1 MKKLQITFLIMLL
14 VTITQGQDIIF
25 KKQKFELKNVKAS
38 ITTMNKEKVLKIER
52 DLNLLPFD
60 INNMSSTVD
69 EPTYAKLK
77 NFNFQNGVIEVKVMS
92 RLLKNAPELSRGF
105 IGLAFRIDND
115 DTKFESIYLR
125 PTNGRDENQFRR
137 NHSVQYFSYPT
148 FKFDRLRKEYPETYE
163 TYADIGLNEWIQL
176 RIEIKNKTAKLYINN
191 QKYPSFIVNE
201 MKGGLQNG
209 AIGLWVDI
217 GTEGYFKDLNITN
230 L

>member
-1 MKKLQITFLIMLL
+1 MLL

>member
-1 MKKLQITFLIMLL
+1 MIKLQITFLIMFL
-14 VTITQGQDIIF
+14 VAITQGQELVF
-25 KKQKFELKNVKAS
+25 KNQKFELKNVKAS

-60 INNMSSTVD
+60 INNMISTVD

-77 NFNFQNGVIEVKVMS
+77 NLNFKNGVIEVKVMS

-163 TYADIGLNEWIQL
+163 TYADIGLNEWIQI

-217 GTEGYFKDLNITN
+217 GTEGYFKDLNIIH

>member
-14 VTITQGQDIIF
+14 ATIAQGQDIIF
-25 KKQKFELKNVKAS
+25 KNQKFELKNVKAS